1 MNWEIRQYQ
10 QEAVAACLAGFAG
23 RGCASVML
31 ESPVGSG
38 KTYMA
43 LETIHAL
50 QELSG
55 RTLKVDWV
63 APRRHLLRQ
72 VMEANR
78 DLHQDNIRPVS
89 LFEKTPPEADLVV
102 LDEAHHEATQSCVLL
117 YEKMKSEFVLG
128 LSATPLRTD
137 RMKLSFQE
145 TVTTCSIDRL
155 IREGFLSPFHS
166 YLLPHY
172 GPQIVGECY
181 MNAPEKWGKTL
192 AFFPTVLECCQFQK
206 VLADAGV
213 PCEVVTSESDKDR
226 QLEDFVAG
234 KVRVIANVSMLTEGF
249 DQPDVQTIFARDA
262 SRLPTIQ
269 MCGRGLRRAEGK
281 THCNVVQSAKTSYLF
296 ERVTPT
302 QRRFRL
308 MNGQWMAL
316 QDGTEAIEKTLKQS
330 LLLLERREKARA
342 DRKQHARGRNRPRA
356 SVVTIAQAS
365 HEAMSFGGRFN
376 LPPFYLEF
384 EDVYRQLYWY
394 YDICNFHGWS
404 GTLPPVALILNRS
417 RSPTH
422 VAGYASPRATVV
434 NGQVYN
440 AISLT
445 LDICTRGNV
454 TSLVLLLLHEMTHI
468 WQFASGRIGGHG
480 TDFRNEM
487 MRLGIDEAG
496 QRIRNG
502 SPADRI
508 TREAEMRYPGLT
520 ARMRACLESPH
531 HSSKGMDFAFFRLM
545 QENTHV
551 KG

>member
-10 QEAVAACLAGFAG
+10 QDAVAACLAGFAG

-50 QELSG
+50 QKIMG
-55 RTLKVDWV
+55 RKLKVDWV
-63 APRRHLLRQ
+63 APRRHLLSQ

-78 DLHQDNIRPVS
+78 ELHQDNIRPVS

-117 YEKMKSEFVLG
+117 YEKMKSEYVLG

-155 IREGFLSPFHS
+155 IREGYLSPFHS

-181 MNAPEKWGKTL
+181 MNAPEKWGKSL

-206 VLADAGV
+206 VLAGFGV
-213 PCEVVTSESDKDR
+213 PCEVVTAESDKDR
-226 QLEDFVAG
+226 QLEEFVAG
-234 KVRVIANVSMLTEGF
+234 KVKVIANVSMLTEGF

-269 MCGRGLRRAEGK
+269 MCGRGLRKAEGK
-281 THCNVVQSAKTSYLF
+281 GFCNVVQSAKTSYLF
-296 ERVTPT
+296 EKVTPA
-302 QRRFRL
+302 QRRFKL

-316 QDGTEAIEKTLKQS
+316 QDGTEAIETMIKMS
-330 LLLLERREKARA
+330 LALLERREQMRSERRQA
-342 DRKQHARGRNRPRA
+342 ARGRARRAAPPRA
-356 SVVTIAQAS
+356 GLVDNAE
-365 HEAMSFGGRFN
+365 HSFRDGRY
-376 LPPFYLEF
+376 LPPYYQEF
-384 EDVYRQLYWY
+384 QDVYRQLYWY
-394 YDICNFHGWS
+394 YDLCNRIGWS

-417 RSPTH
+417 TRPTH
-422 VAGYASPRATVV
+422 VSGYAQPRATSV
-434 NGQVYN
+434 NGIPYH
-440 AISLT
+440 AISIT
-445 LDICTRGNV
+445 LNICARANTA
-454 TSLVLLLLHEMTHI
+454 SLMTLLLHEMTHI
-468 WQFASGRIGGHG
+468 WQFAKGRRGGHG
-480 TDFRNEM
+480 KGFRNEM
-487 MRLGIDEAG
+487 LRLGIDEAG
-496 QRIRNG
+496 QRLRNG
-502 SPADRI
+502 SPAERI
-508 TREAEMRYPGLT
+508 GREAEMRYPQLT
-520 ARMRACLESPH
+520 ARLRECLASPLR
-531 HSSKGMDFAFFRLM
+531 SSKNEDFAFFRLM
-545 QENTHV
+545 LR
-551 KG
+551 

>member
-1 MNWEIRQYQ
+1 MNWEERQYQ
-10 QEAVAACLAGFAG
+10 QEAIAACLAGFAG

-55 RTLKVDWV
+55 RKLRVDWV

-78 DLHQDNIRPVS
+78 DLHQDNVRPVS

-117 YEKMKSEFVLG
+117 YEKMKCERVLG

-155 IREGFLSPFHS
+155 IRERYLSPFHS

-181 MNAPEKWGKTL
+181 LNAPGKWGKSL
-192 AFFPTVLECCQFQK
+192 VFFPTVLECCQFQK
-206 VLADAGV
+206 MLADAGV
-213 PCEVVTSESDKDR
+213 PCEVVTAESDKDR
-226 QLEDFVAG
+226 QLEDFIAG
-234 KVRVIANVSMLTEGF
+234 KVRVVANVAMLTEGF

-269 MCGRGLRRAEGK
+269 MCGRGLRKMDGK
-281 THCNVVQSAKTSYLF
+281 THCNIVQSAKTSYLF
-296 ERVTPT
+296 ERVTPA

-316 QDGTEAIEKTLKQS
+316 QDGTEMIEKTLRMS
-330 LLLLERREKARA
+330 LALLEKREKACSA
-342 DRKQHARGRNRPRA
+342 RKRRGREAGTARA
-356 SVVTIAQAS
+356 SSIADAPPP
-365 HEAMSFGGRFN
+365 ETMSFGGRLN
-376 LPPFYLEF
+376 LPPFYREF
-384 EDVYRQLYWY
+384 EDVYRQLYEIY
-394 YDICNFHGWS
+394 GICNAYGWG

-417 RSPTH
+417 ARPTH
-422 VAGYASPRATVV
+422 VAGYAAPRAMSV
-434 NGQVYN
+434 NGQAFN
-440 AISLT
+440 AVSIT
-445 LDICTRGNV
+445 LNICARAQTGSFV
-454 TSLVLLLLHEMTHI
+454 PILLHEMTHI
-468 WQFASGRIGGHG
+468 WQFAQGRRGGHG
-480 TDFRNEM
+480 KDFRNEM
-487 MRLGIDEAG
+487 LRLGIDEAG
-496 QRIRNG
+496 QRERDD
-502 SPADRI
+502 SPVMLI
-508 TREAEMRYPGLT
+508 CREVQMRYPGLA
-520 ARMRACLESPH
+520 ARLRECMTSPH
-531 HSSKGMDFAFFRLM
+531 HSSKEMDFAFFRMML
-545 QENTHV
+545 ES
-551 KG
+551 GLP

>member
-1 MNWEIRQYQ
+1 MTWETRTYQ
-10 QEAVAACLAGFAG
+10 QEAVAACLAGFMEK
-23 RGCASVML
+23 RRASVML

-43 LETIHAL
+43 LETIHIL
-50 QELSG
+50 QKLLG
-55 RTLKVDWV
+55 RQLRVDWV
-63 APRRHLLRQ
+63 APRRHLLQQ
-72 VMEANR
+72 VMEANM
-78 DLHQDNIRPVS
+78 DLHRDMIRPVS

-117 YEKMKSEFVLG
+117 YEKMKAAYVLG

-181 MNAPEKWGKTL
+181 LNSPERWGKSL
-192 AFFPTVLECCQFQK
+192 VFFQTVMECCQFQK
-206 VLADAGV
+206 VLAAAGIA
-213 PCEVVTSESDKDR
+213 CEVVTAESDKDR

-281 THCNVVQSAKTSYLF
+281 QFCNVVQSAKTSYLF
-296 ERVTPT
+296 EKVTPA
-302 QRRFRL
+302 QRRFKL
-308 MNGQWMAL
+308 MNGQWLAL
-316 QDGTEAIEKTLKQS
+316 QDGTEAIEAMIKRS
-330 LLLLERREKARA
+330 LALLERREQMRHE
-342 DRKQHARGRNRPRA
+342 RKRA
-356 SVVTIAQAS
+356 SRGATHQSSPGPGGSAGNA
-365 HEAMSFGGRFN
+365 ATSFGSVYR
-376 LPPFYLEF
+376 LPPFYREF

-394 YDICNFHGWS
+394 YDLCNMRGWS

-417 RSPTH
+417 TRPTH
-422 VAGYASPRATVV
+422 VAGYAQRHATSVD
-434 NGQVYN
+434 GTLYHS
-440 AISLT
+440 ISIT
-445 LDICTRGNV
+445 LNICARGN
-454 TSLVLLLLHEMTHI
+454 TGSLMTLLLHEMTHI
-468 WQFASGRIGGHG
+468 WQYVKGQRGGHG
-480 TDFRNEM
+480 KGFVNEM
-487 MRLGIDEAG
+487 LRLGVDEAG
-496 QRIRNG
+496 QRVRNG

-508 TREAEMRYPGLT
+508 AIEAETRYPQLA
-520 ARMRACLESPH
+520 ARLRECIASPY
-531 HSSKGMDFAFFRLM
+531 HSSKNEDFAFFRLM
-545 QENTHV
+545 LQRR
-551 KG
+551 

>member
-1 MNWEIRQYQ
+1 MIWETRTYQ
-10 QEAVAACLAGFAG
+10 QEAVAACLAGFMEK
-23 RGCASVML
+23 RRASVML

-43 LETIHAL
+43 LETIHIL
-50 QELSG
+50 QKLLG
-55 RTLKVDWV
+55 RQLRVDWV

-72 VMEANR
+72 VMEANM
-78 DLHQDNIRPVS
+78 DLHRDMIRPVS

-117 YEKMKSEFVLG
+117 YEKMKAAYVLG

-181 MNAPEKWGKTL
+181 LNSPERWGKSL
-192 AFFPTVLECCQFQK
+192 VFFQTVMECCQFQK
-206 VLADAGV
+206 VLADAGIA
-213 PCEVVTSESDKDR
+213 CEVVTAESDKDR

-269 MCGRGLRRAEGK
+269 MCGRGLRKAEGK
-281 THCNVVQSAKTSYLF
+281 GFCNVVQSAKTSYLF
-296 ERVTPT
+296 EKVTPA
-302 QRRFRL
+302 QRRFKL
-308 MNGQWMAL
+308 MNGQWLAL
-316 QDGTEAIEKTLKQS
+316 QDGTEAIEAMIKRS
-330 LLLLERREKARA
+330 LALLERREQMRHE
-342 DRKQHARGRNRPRA
+342 RRRA
-356 SVVTIAQAS
+356 SRGSTHQSSPSPGGSAGNA
-365 HEAMSFGGRFN
+365 ATSFGSVYR
-376 LPPFYLEF
+376 LPPFYREF

-394 YDICNFHGWS
+394 YDLCNMRGWS

-417 RSPTH
+417 TRPTH
-422 VAGYASPRATVV
+422 VAGYAQRHATSVD
-434 NGQVYN
+434 GTLYHS
-440 AISLT
+440 ISIT
-445 LDICTRGNV
+445 LNICARGN
-454 TSLVLLLLHEMTHI
+454 TGSLMTLLLHEMTHI
-468 WQFASGRIGGHG
+468 WQYVKGQRGGHG
-480 TDFRNEM
+480 KGFVNEM
-487 MRLGIDEAG
+487 LRLGVDEAG
-496 QRIRNG
+496 QRVRNG

-508 TREAEMRYPGLT
+508 AIEAEMRYPQLA
-520 ARMRACLESPH
+520 ARLRECITSPY
-531 HSSKGMDFAFFRLM
+531 HSSKNEDFAFFRLM
-545 QENTHV
+545 LQRR
-551 KG
+551 